1 MTNSAFD
8 LPAFLLDKLYDNMD
22 WDNGWTLSDAI
33 ALAEDIR
40 RYDGIDCD
48 PQEIYEIMREF
59 REQDADEEGLRQAK
73 ESYMPSGYLKKNTV
87 RIIA

>member
-1 MTNSAFD
+1 MNSDFD
-8 LPAFLLDKLYDNMD
+8 LPAFLLGKLYDNMD

-48 PQEIYEIMREF
+48 PQEINEIMREVH
-59 REQDADEEGLRQAK
+59 EQDTEDED
-73 ESYMPSGYLKKNTV
+73 
-87 RIIA
+87 

>member
-1 MTNSAFD
+1 MNPDFD
-8 LPAFLLDKLYDNMD
+8 LPAFLLGKLYDNMD

-33 ALAEDIR
+33 ALAEDIS

-59 REQDADEEGLRQAK
+59 HEQDADDED
-73 ESYMPSGYLKKNTV
+73 
-87 RIIA
+87 

>member
-1 MTNSAFD
+1 MNSDFD
-8 LPAFLLDKLYDNMD
+8 LPAFLLSKLYDNMG

-48 PQEIYEIMREF
+48 PQEINEIMREVH
-59 REQDADEEGLRQAK
+59 EQDTEDED
-73 ESYMPSGYLKKNTV
+73 
-87 RIIA
+87 

>member
-1 MTNSAFD
+1 MMNSDFD
-8 LPAFLLDKLYDNMD
+8 LPAFLLGKLYDNMD
-22 WDNGWTLSDAI
+22 WDNGWTLSDAF

-59 REQDADEEGLRQAK
+59 QEQDADDED
-73 ESYMPSGYLKKNTV
+73 
-87 RIIA
+87 